1 MKKSELIRAHVERFL
16 NDFLETIARAAGLGF
31 IVIAST
37 VIGVQAGQLLVK
49 NACAAEHNLVEVPAY
64 SGVAKADVDGDEY
77 PKPDLKYQ
85 YEAVNDEKPI
95 LKKKSQKDDVAHGA
109 SHVAGDELVINPD
122 SDEFETTD
130 EPIVERLS
138 DEELKAET
146 AAASPA
152 PTEASSESGTRNS
165 DIGRR
170 TAEVR

>member
-1 MKKSELIRAHVERFL
+1 MKKAELIRAHAERFL

-31 IVIAST
+31 IVIVST

-49 NACAAEHNLVEVPAY
+49 NACAAEHNLVQVPAY
-64 SGVAKADVDGDEY
+64 SGVAKEEVDGDEY

-85 YEAVNDEKPI
+85 YEAINDEKPI

-109 SHVAGDELVINPD
+109 NHVAGDELVVDPD
-122 SDEFETTD
+122 SDDFETTD
-130 EPIVERLS
+130 EPIVERIS
-138 DEELKAET
+138 DDELKAET
-146 AAASPA
+146 AAASPT
-152 PTEASSESGTRNS
+152 PTAMPTKSSARNS